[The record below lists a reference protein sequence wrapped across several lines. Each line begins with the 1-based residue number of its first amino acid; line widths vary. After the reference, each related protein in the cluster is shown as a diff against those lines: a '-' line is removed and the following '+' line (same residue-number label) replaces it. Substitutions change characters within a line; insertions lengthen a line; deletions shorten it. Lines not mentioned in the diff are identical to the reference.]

1 MSMSE
6 IKKEPKFETTAE
18 KAARGGHP
26 NRNEKIDV
34 YERLLHDIQ
43 FHREVTMNPQMVAKL
58 LDKIGDWS
66 YSHRRGNGECDEK
79 EQQTAVDKAFWNLDK
94 R

>member
-1 MSMSE
+1 MAE
-6 IKKEPKFETTAE
+6 EKKDSKFETTAE

-26 NRNEKIDV
+26 NRNEKIEV

-43 FHREVTMNPQMVAKL
+43 FHREVTMNQAAVIAL
-58 LDKIGDWS
+58 LDKIGAWS
-66 YSHRRGNGECDEK
+66 YSHRRGNGEYDEK
-79 EQQTAVDKAFWNLDK
+79 EQQAIVDRAFWNLDK

>member
-1 MSMSE
+1 MAE
-6 IKKEPKFETTAE
+6 EKKESKFETTAE

-26 NRNEKIDV
+26 NRNEKIEV

-43 FHREVTMNPQMVAKL
+43 FHREVTMNHAAVVAL
-58 LDKIGDWS
+58 LDKIGAWS
-66 YSHRRGNGECDEK
+66 YSHRRGNGEYDEK
-79 EQQTAVDKAFWNLDK
+79 ELQSQIDRSFWNLDK